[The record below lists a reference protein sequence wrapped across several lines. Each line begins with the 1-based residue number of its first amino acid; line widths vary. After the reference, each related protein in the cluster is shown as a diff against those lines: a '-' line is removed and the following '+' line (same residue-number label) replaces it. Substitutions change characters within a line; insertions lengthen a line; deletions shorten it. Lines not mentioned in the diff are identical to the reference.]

1 MASES
6 ARGGAPP
13 AYLIVKSPSGA
24 ETRVALEQLPFRIGR
39 HADNELVLRD
49 SRSSRHHAQIV
60 VDNGQYVLED
70 LGSSHGVTVNGERVE
85 RKKLRNSD
93 RIDFGFP
100 DSYAIVF
107 SLGVLPVRPQR
118 PKAPTPVAIEVG
130 TNLSKLRAMLEVA
143 RALQASLSTDDV
155 LATVV
160 EAALAVTGCERGF
173 LLLRQGDDLAIRVAR
188 AKTGP
193 LAETDLRVPTS
204 LLMRSLAQRKDF
216 LSMNFDPSVEGP
228 ERTVAAL
235 ELRSVVCVPLVRVRT
250 GAMQDNTAAFN
261 PMDDTVG
268 VLYMDSRLKAADLSS
283 GGREILTTLA
293 LEAST
298 VLENARLL
306 EEQWVRQRMQQELGI
321 ARQIQQSL
329 LPRILPAT
337 GWFRAAASSTPC
349 LEVGGDYLDV
359 RQIHPKCWAAIS
371 ADVSGKGVGAAILA
385 SLLQGMFLAA
395 PFTRLAMEEMMSR
408 TNHFLN
414 ERTGGEQYA
423 TIFYCTVEE
432 SGLMRWV
439 NAGHP
444 PPLLAN
450 ASGRLDA
457 LAASGVPV
465 GMLAETSYPAE
476 ESQLQPGDKLVM
488 YSDGLTEAR
497 NLQGEFY
504 GLKRLCEVV
513 SRNAG
518 ANCQDLHA
526 AILSAVSEFT
536 QGAPQQDDVSLVA
549 LEYQPQ

>member
-1 MASES
+1 MASEP

-13 AYLIVKSPSGA
+13 AFLIIKSPSGA
-24 ETRVALEQLPFRIGR
+24 ETRVALEHLPFRMGR

-60 VDNGQYVLED
+60 VDKGQYVLED
-70 LGSSHGVTVNGERVE
+70 LGSSYGVSVNGARVE

-93 RIDFGFP
+93 RIEFGSP

-107 SLGVLPVRPQR
+107 SLGDLPSSPKRE
-118 PKAPTPVAIEVG
+118 KAPTPVEIAG
-130 TNLSKLRAMLEVA
+130 GANLSKLRAMLEVA
-143 RALQASLSTDDV
+143 RALQTSLSTDDV

-173 LLLRQGDDLAIRVAR
+173 LLMRQGDELTIRIAR
-188 AKTGP
+188 AITGP
-193 LAETDLRVPTS
+193 LAETDLRVPTR
-204 LLMRSLAQRKDF
+204 LLMRALAQRKEF

-228 ERTVAAL
+228 ERTVADL

-250 GAMQDNTAAFN
+250 GAMQDTAAFN

-306 EEQWVRQRMQQELGI
+306 EEQWASQRMQQELRI
-321 ARQIQQSL
+321 ARQIQESL
-329 LPRILPAT
+329 LPRLLPAT

-359 RQIHPKCWAAIS
+359 RQTHPMCWAAIS
-371 ADVSGKGVGAAILA
+371 ADVSGKGVGAALLA

-395 PFTRLAMEEMMSR
+395 PFTRLSMEEMMFR

-423 TIFYCTVEE
+423 TIFYCTVEA

-444 PPLLAN
+444 PPLLAH
-450 ASGRLDA
+450 ASGKLDA
-457 LAASGVPV
+457 LAANGVPV
-465 GMLAETSYPAE
+465 GMMGETTYPVE
-476 ESQLQPGDKLVM
+476 ESQLQPGDKIVM

-497 NLQGEFY
+497 NSQREFY

-513 SRNAG
+513 SHGAG
-518 ANCQDLHA
+518 ASCQDLHA
-526 AILSAVSEFT
+526 AILSAVGEFT
-536 QGAPQQDDVSLVA
+536 QGAPQNDDVSLVV
-549 LEYQPQ
+549 LEYQPE